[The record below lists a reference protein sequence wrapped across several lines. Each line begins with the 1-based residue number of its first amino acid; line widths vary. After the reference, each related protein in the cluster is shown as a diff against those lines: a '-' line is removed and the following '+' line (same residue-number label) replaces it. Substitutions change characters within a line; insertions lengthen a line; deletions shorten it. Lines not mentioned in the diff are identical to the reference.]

1 MEPRPRAGLVPA
13 RLPRPPGP
21 ATAGQRPQP
30 PVPRTARAAPA
41 GLSATGLPL
50 ADRRRRGEQRVRLAA
65 LRPAGPPAAGDR
77 QLHAGGAPPVPRRR
91 AVARRLAGAVQ
102 QRCGVL
108 CRVER
113 RQWRRAGQRAA
124 DGAWRGAVA
133 ESELAAVG
141 GVDPGAR
148 GLGPFI
154 PAPESRPF
162 VTRRVVCM
170 EFAYSA
176 VAELIAELFDGEGF
190 ALPGELLLP
199 VAGWPAPAKITKSAC
214 PSIRPGAERRV
225 PSLHRCSKGP
235 ALPGRPWPHNA
246 FRRLPAAHPSTQRL
260 RSAGSKGAVR
270 APEPL
275 G

>member
-65 LRPAGPPAAGDR
+65 LRPAGPPVAGDR
-77 QLHAGGAPPVPRRR
+77 QLHAGGAPSVPRRR
-91 AVARRLAGAVQ
+91 AVARRLARAVQ

-124 DGAWRGAVA
+124 DGAWRSAIA
-133 ESELAAVG
+133 ESERATAG

-162 VTRRVVCM
+162 VTRRIVCM
-170 EFAYSA
+170 GLPAASA
-176 VAELIAELFDGEGF
+176 PSYLLSRLIGGGF

-214 PSIRPGAERRV
+214 PSIRPGA
-225 PSLHRCSKGP
+225 
-235 ALPGRPWPHNA
+235 
-246 FRRLPAAHPSTQRL
+246 FRAGFL
-260 RSAGSKGAVR
+260 RSIA
-270 APEPL
+270 APR
-275 G
+275 GRH